1 MGMYGMMM
9 GTMRGRRSRPT
20 GAGGM
25 MAEMVPRARVAN
37 PPAANVSQSA
47 PEENASSG
55 GRSG

>member
-1 MGMYGMMM
+1 
-9 GTMRGRRSRPT
+9 
-20 GAGGM
+20 

-47 PEENASSG
+47 PEETPRVG